1 MANTTSISSIR
12 GITPDVVDKLHAVEI
27 RNTSQLLTAGATPQM
42 RRDLAQRLGV
52 DPKMLLELL
61 NRADLDRINGIGEV
75 YANLLE
81 EAGVDTVKELARRV
95 PENLHAT
102 ILEINGRKNLT
113 GQPPS
118 VSQIT
123 TWVNEAKSLPVILT
137 Y

>member
-1 MANTTSISSIR
+1 MASTTSISKIR
-12 GITPDVVDKLHAVEI
+12 GITPDVVHKLNSLQI
-27 RNTSQLLTAGATPQM
+27 SNTEQFLAAGATPQA
-42 RRDLAQRLGV
+42 RRDLAQRMGE
-52 DPKMLLELL
+52 DPKMVLELL
-61 NRADLDRINGIGEV
+61 NRADLDRVNGIGEV

-102 ILEINGRKNLT
+102 ILEINGRRNLT